1 MISKRIQTIFFL
13 FIIFT
18 LSVSACLR
26 PDQSTTPVVP
36 NAPPAAVNQCTGPRS
51 DSCKSLLPQ
60 LFHRN
65 CLYINLFRVAN
76 LPWAANRMTPSP
88 KRMSFQNMMFGL
100 PGYWIFTNEVTNEL
114 YAECVAAGKCTPPAT
129 AETGPK
135 SHYNDPAFKNYPVVG
150 VVWNQADTFCKA
162 QDAHLPSEAEWEK
175 AARGFFGNTYPWGPD
190 EADCKLANINGCVK
204 DTVKVATYDDGKS
217 PFEVRDMAGNVREWV
232 SDWYQADAYQTAIL
246 FMPNGPETGKMKV
259 VRGGSYL
266 DSARDSRSS
275 ARFAYDPEREFDDV
289 GFRCVPNSMIYA
301 PFCSTSYRSSLQ
313 PPADWRHTTR

>member
-1 MISKRIQTIFFL
+1 MIIKRIQAVFFL
-13 FIIFT
+13 FIMFT

-36 NAPPAAVNQCTGPRS
+36 GAPPAA
-51 DSCKSLLPQ
+51 LPDAP
-60 LFHRN
+60 
-65 CLYINLFRVAN
+65 VAAATAVSPTATTVPPE
-76 LPWAANRMTPSP
+76 LPLIQFVPGGQFTMGSKPDDPLAKEDEFP
-88 KRMSFQNMMFGL
+88 KHDVQL
-100 PGYWIFTNEVTNEL
+100 PGYWIFTSEVTNEL
-114 YAECVAAGKCTPPAT
+114 YAECVASGKCTPPVT
-129 AETGPK
+129 TETGPK

-175 AARGFFGNTYPWGPD
+175 AARGFFGNTYPWGAD

-275 ARFAYDPEREFDDV
+275 ARFAYDPV
-289 GFRCVPNSMIYA
+289 CGSNCVYSWH
-301 PFCSTSYRSSLQ
+301 SRG
-313 PPADWRHTTR
+313 